1 MLNHEVTTYERLV
14 PGTLMLKQG
23 KLRRCMLRARCCIH
37 AIRLLDLGVY
47 LQQQL
52 IHITVRPLDMQRT
65 SIHRRYAVCESSSHR
80 SSSSWLFAIG
90 KGPE

>member
-1 MLNHEVTTYERLV
+1 MLNHEVAAYERLV

-37 AIRLLDLGVY
+37 AIRLLNLCVY

-65 SIHRRYAVCESSSHR
+65 SA
-80 SSSSWLFAIG
+80 
-90 KGPE
+90 